1 MNKEVKQIIVIR
13 KDLNMR
19 KGKMCAQ
26 SAHASMKVFLDRKI
40 NLESFLYTL
49 SNNLLIE
56 LNEPMKLWIN
66 GNFKKIVVSVNSEKE
81 LLDLSYRSI
90 EREIPY
96 SLIYDN
102 GLTEFDGIETL
113 TCGAFGP
120 YWSEELNELTG
131 HLRLL

>member
-40 NLESFLYTL
+40 NLEPFFYLIK
-49 SNNLLIE
+49 NNLFVE

-66 GNFKKIVVSVNSEKE
+66 GNFKKIVVGVNLEKE
-81 LLDLSYRSI
+81 LLDLSYESI
-90 EREIPY
+90 ERKIPY
-96 SLIYDN
+96 SLVHDN
-102 GLTEFDGIETL
+102 GLTEFNSIETL